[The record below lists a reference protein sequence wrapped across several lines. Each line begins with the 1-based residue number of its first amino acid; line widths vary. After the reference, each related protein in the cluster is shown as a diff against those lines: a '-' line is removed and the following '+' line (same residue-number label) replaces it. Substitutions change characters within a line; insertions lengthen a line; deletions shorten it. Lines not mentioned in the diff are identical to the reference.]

1 MTTTTRFLCVGWFL
15 PHQPIVIVESPAA
28 KLVRKEL
35 EAMEKDLEALRAEVR
50 PVFRLTH
57 EQEAELEADRP
68 EQPGVAE
75 IAPYIAF

>member
-1 MTTTTRFLCVGWFL
+1 MTTTTRLLCVGWFL
-15 PHQPIVIVESPAA
+15 PRQPIVIVESPAA
-28 KLVRKEL
+28 KLVRQEL
-35 EAMEKDLEALRAEVR
+35 EAMDADLEALRAEVR

-57 EQEAELEADRP
+57 EQEAELEVERP

>member
-28 KLVRKEL
+28 VLVRKEL
-35 EAMEKDLEALRAEVR
+35 ESMDADLKALRAEVR

-57 EQEAELEADRP
+57 EQECELEDERP

-75 IAPYIAF
+75 IAPYISF

>member
-1 MTTTTRFLCVGWFL
+1 MTTNTRLLCVGWFL
-15 PHQPIVIVESPAA
+15 PRQPIVIVESPAA

-35 EAMEKDLEALRAEVR
+35 EAMDADLEALRAEVR

-57 EQEAELEADRP
+57 EQECELEADRP
-68 EQPGVAE
+68 EQPGVSE